1 MSIGLTFTGKIDSP
15 KALLEA
21 ARVLAVER
29 KYHLTAGETGLKMV
43 MCPLGG
49 ELGALW
55 RPEGDPAGPWLVRG
69 GCMSTPA
76 GAGLHR
82 AAVELLDSLPIR
94 ALAVEDETG
103 FYRHRDFQRMKEEH
117 FYPWLRTL
125 VDVCRRES
133 GKGVSGMQLCWDL
146 EQYAPEDIPDTV
158 VTPMG
163 RFRLA
168 ELAALEARGVE
179 ALADRFFLWNGRT
192 QDARFYRGRALNALW
207 EDCCFAPSSR
217 SLEDAGLN
225 AAILDDLERAAKLT
239 PSLPLPRAAYLE
251 LCALAGRTPAL
262 PEGPALEEEFA
273 PGYRKGLVTH
283 GVGALRLTLPGSCLY
298 GWEPWEQG
306 GGAHLWT
313 DGDGPV
319 WRVVPY
325 RAREGDARFTDNLN
339 ALNGV
344 EGRELKGGALRWG
357 WKDVREDGGTLY
369 QIQCE
374 VIAGPALYLITVTC
388 GGAQDL
394 GPVAELIGRISVVHG
409 RAHRETVQV
418 QQESIE
424 RSGPGGAAQH

>member
-1 MSIGLTFTGKIDSP
+1 MSIGLTFTGQIDHP
-15 KALLEA
+15 DGLIEA
-21 ARVLAVER
+21 ARALASQ
-29 KYHLTAGETGLKMV
+29 GEYRVGVGESGLKV
-43 MCPLGG
+43 VLCPLGG
-49 ELGALW
+49 EVTILW
-55 RPEGDPAGPWLVRG
+55 RPGEDPARPWLVQG
-69 GCMSTPA
+69 GCVSTPA
-76 GAGLHR
+76 GPGLHR

-94 ALAVEDETG
+94 RLTVEDETG
-103 FYRHRDFQRMKEEH
+103 FFQHRDFQRMREEH

-133 GKGVSGMQLCWDL
+133 GRGVSGMQLCWNL

-168 ELAALEARGVE
+168 ELAALEARGIE

-207 EDCCFAPSSR
+207 EDCCFATSSR

-283 GVGALRLTLPGSCLY
+283 GV
-298 GWEPWEQG
+298 
-306 GGAHLWT
+306 
-313 DGDGPV
+313 
-319 WRVVPY
+319 
-325 RAREGDARFTDNLN
+325 
-339 ALNGV
+339 
-344 EGRELKGGALRWG
+344 
-357 WKDVREDGGTLY
+357 
-369 QIQCE
+369 
-374 VIAGPALYLITVTC
+374 
-388 GGAQDL
+388 
-394 GPVAELIGRISVVHG
+394 
-409 RAHRETVQV
+409 
-418 QQESIE
+418 
-424 RSGPGGAAQH
+424 